1 MESFQ
6 KTFLI
11 IVFLFCVTSLFAQ
24 NKTNLNFSDILIRQ
38 GNQEFT
44 GLPATLSLSV
54 GHTSAPVALYSAN
67 DITIMAVVNL
77 TNMSSSRSQTK
88 DSGVRMRI
96 TYTCV
101 YKNKKENN
109 KQEHMFF
116 KNDKGE
122 YTEKIQ
128 FNFEE
133 GLKNKMIEFTCIAKL
148 ER

>member
-1 MESFQ
+1 
-6 KTFLI
+6 
-11 IVFLFCVTSLFAQ
+11 
-24 NKTNLNFSDILIRQ
+24 
-38 GNQEFT
+38 
-44 GLPATLSLSV
+44 
-54 GHTSAPVALYSAN
+54 
-67 DITIMAVVNL
+67 MAVVNL

-128 FNFEE
+128 FNFED
-133 GLKNKMIEFTCIAKL
+133 GLKNKMIEFNCIAKL